1 MSNFRQIIDHITR
14 KYLDGQPDEWTDRPY
29 YRGLFRLPPGSML
42 SDGHKSNTIG
52 YTLCYLWQ
60 SDMPFSLMKKKLTK
74 FTGYIDQRCSVKKE
88 FLKISQ
94 NSQENTCARVSFLSS
109 TSNGSSVKHENLFY
123 FKCYIRFH
131 LNYLKQWYESEVI
144 WVWWPTT
151 WLREVLNFFQFLWL
165 TWYLILFLT
174 PFFESFPSLTDISSL
189 TYFLFRYHFSFI
201 LKAWYI
207 RWFDKS
213 TFTESI
219 KVFPSVKIF
228 DYPLSCFFSM
238 M

>member
-14 KYLDGQPDEWTDRPY
+14 KYLDGQPDGWTDRPY
-29 YRGLFRLPPGSML
+29 YRGLFQLPPGSML
-42 SDGHKSNTIG
+42 FDGHKSNTIG

-131 LNYLKQWYESEVI
+131 LNYLKQRYESGGRLRDYVRYYI
-144 WVWWPTT
+144 FFNFYDWLGT
-151 WLREVLNFFQFLWL
+151 W
-165 TWYLILFLT
+165 
-174 PFFESFPSLTDISSL
+174 S
-189 TYFLFRYHFSFI
+189 YFLNHFSKVSP
-201 LKAWYI
+201 LLL
-207 RWFDKS
+207 
-213 TFTESI
+213 TF
-219 KVFPSVKIF
+219 
-228 DYPLSCFFSM
+228 LL
-238 M
+238 